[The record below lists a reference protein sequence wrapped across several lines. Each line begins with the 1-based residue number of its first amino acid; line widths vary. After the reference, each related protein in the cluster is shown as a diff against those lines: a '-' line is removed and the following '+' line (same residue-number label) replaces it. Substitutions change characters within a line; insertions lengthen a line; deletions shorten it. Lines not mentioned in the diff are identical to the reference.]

1 MNARIDRLWPDPA
14 ADLDDER
21 ILVEYSPRSSS
32 WTRFNFVESLDGAA
46 THEGRSGGLGGDGD
60 RRVFE
65 LMRRWADVVLVG
77 AGTIRAE
84 GYGAMRFDDEVAA
97 WRRARGIA
105 PQPTMAIVSGRLDL
119 DPASAVFTEASVRP
133 VVFTLST
140 APADRRAALAEVA
153 DVRDAGDY
161 VLDPTRVLTDLE
173 WLGLRKV
180 HAEGGPTLFGSF
192 VAAGVLNELC
202 LTLAPRLE
210 AGRAGRIAAS
220 APGEP
225 LGMRLAGI
233 LRSGDDELLL
243 RYLRVT

>member
-21 ILVEYSPRSSS
+21 ILAEYAPPSGP

-46 THEGRSGGLGGDGD
+46 TREGRSGGLGGDGD

-77 AGTIRAE
+77 AGTIRVE
-84 GYGAMRFDDEVAA
+84 GYGALRFDDEAVA

-119 DPASAVFTEASVRP
+119 DPASAVFTEATTRP
-133 VVFTLST
+133 LVFTLST

-153 DVRDAGDY
+153 EVRDAGDH
-161 VLDPTRVLTDLE
+161 VLDPTRVRTDLE
-173 WLGLRKV
+173 RRGLRHV

-192 VAAGVLNELC
+192 VAAGALDELC

-210 AGRAGRIAAS
+210 AGGAGRIATSVPA
-220 APGEP
+220 EP
-225 LGMRLAGI
+225 LAMRLAGI

-243 RYLRVT
+243 RYLRVR